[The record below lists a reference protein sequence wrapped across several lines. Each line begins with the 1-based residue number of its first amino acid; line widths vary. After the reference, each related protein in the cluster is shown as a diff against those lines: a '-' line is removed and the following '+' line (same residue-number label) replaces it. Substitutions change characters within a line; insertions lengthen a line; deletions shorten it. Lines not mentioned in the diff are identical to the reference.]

1 MKRLLTV
8 LLAGLLA
15 AGAVTGCS
23 QEPGASSAAAPS
35 ADGSSSAAESSSA
48 AGEADT
54 SEQVNLVYYYWG
66 TPQNDLA
73 SVNEALNE
81 YLLEKMN
88 TTVELKLID
97 GGTYDSKM
105 ALVMSGNEEYDL
117 CFTSSWANNYYTNVA
132 NGAYVDMGPLLDA
145 YAPVTKETAPQR
157 FWDAITVN
165 GRIYGAINFQQSA
178 AGFGFRVQA
187 PLADKYEFDWQN
199 AKQLSDIEPFLEDIK
214 ANEPTLIP
222 FGYNRTVDP
231 FVKGPIAWG
240 YDAIGDIFSPGWV
253 ALDDESLTV
262 VNQYDTDAFREY
274 TALMRSWYEK
284 GYLRAD
290 AATLSDVT
298 PDVKAGKYAIEY
310 EQIDLGTEDFEAAGL
325 EYQGRMYP
333 YSGIVS
339 YDHKFIEPIL
349 TNEKASAT
357 MTSISVT
364 SRHPERAMMF
374 IELMN
379 TDRYAYN
386 LLCNGIEG
394 KHYTREGELI
404 NIIAD
409 GGYQPFTSWEFGNM
423 ANCYIASGN
432 WPAGGE
438 EIREDGLTVANGMW
452 YDLNQNVEGSPLL
465 GFVFDAE
472 PVKSEIANCQAV
484 IDQLYYSISCGSV
497 DPETYIPQFNDQLK
511 AAGMEKIIA
520 EKQKQ
525 LDEWKAAL

>member
-35 ADGSSSAAESSSA
+35 ADGSSSAAETSSA

-165 GRIYGAINFQQSA
+165 GRIYGAFNFQQSA

-187 PLADKYEFDWQN
+187 PLADKCEFDWQN
-199 AKQLSDIEPFLEDIK
+199 AKQLSDIEPFLEDVK
-214 ANEPTLIP
+214 ANEPNLIP
-222 FGYNRTVDP
+222 LGYNRTVDP

-274 TALMRSWYEK
+274 TALTRSWYEK

-290 AATLSDVT
+290 RNAVSQISY
-298 PDVKAGKYAIEY
+298 GKEY
-310 EQIDLGTEDFEAAGL
+310 MDMVAEDLG
-325 EYQGRMYP
+325 RMLYTNN
-333 YSGIVS
+333 YIVS
-339 YDHKFIEPIL
+339 AVTGSAYDPIVSTQAINTMQMLVLSNDGIDSIYYYNRKLGRVASSRTGEFSPIGEFYDGGSREPR
-349 TNEKASAT
+349 APQPP
-357 MTSISVT
+357 V
-364 SRHPERAMMF
+364 PQERAAPA
-374 IELMN
+374 
-379 TDRYAYN
+379 RP
-386 LLCNGIEG
+386 
-394 KHYTREGELI
+394 
-404 NIIAD
+404 D
-409 GGYQPFTSWEFGNM
+409 GRS
-423 ANCYIASGN
+423 
-432 WPAGGE
+432 PAVGGE
-438 EIREDGLTVANGMW
+438 RRAAARRPRD
-452 YDLNQNVEGSPLL
+452 SLL
-465 GFVFDAE
+465 
-472 PVKSEIANCQAV
+472 
-484 IDQLYYSISCGSV
+484 
-497 DPETYIPQFNDQLK
+497 
-511 AAGMEKIIA
+511 
-520 EKQKQ
+520 
-525 LDEWKAAL
+525 